1 MDMFEFNQSVLMG
14 KDQHEGLK
22 VDLRDRDN
30 DAEDRTRKGEKG
42 SITSDLPLSRK
53 ATKMTRKTSGGGG
66 FGKK

>member
-42 SITSDLPLSRK
+42 SITSDLP
-53 ATKMTRKTSGGGG
+53 
-66 FGKK
+66 